1 MSVAKKELHRLV
13 DSLPA
18 RETRAAKR
26 FIEFLLARSR
36 AQDTPGDKQ
45 FYTLEEA
52 STVLELSPRRLRY
65 LIREDVIPARKE
77 RGRWLINAETL
88 RELQTPEAR
97 EFLSHPLA
105 KDDLTEEEKA
115 ASEEGWQEHLA
126 GKTIPLSELLKEYQ
140 HEAGKD

>member
-1 MSVAKKELHRLV
+1 MTVAKKDLHRLV

-26 FIEFLLARSR
+26 FIEFLLAQSS
-36 AQDTPGDKQ
+36 ANGTASDEQS
-45 FYTLEEA
+45 YAIEEA
-52 STVLELSPRRLRY
+52 STILELSARRLRH

-77 RGRWLINAETL
+77 HGRWLIKADTI
-88 RELQTPEAR
+88 RQLQTAEAR

-105 KDDLTEEEKA
+105 KEDLTEEEKT
-115 ASEEGWQEHLA
+115 ASLKGRQEHLA

-140 HEAGKD
+140 HEPGKD